1 MIQNINLV
9 QVSLDDMS
17 RVIRNIIAEELNK
30 VNNFITA
37 PPKTESDNFLSRE
50 EVCKLLKVSPTTLF
64 HWNRN
69 KTLTNQKLGR
79 RVYYLE
85 SDVKEKLINPKTAA

>member
-1 MIQNINLV
+1 MLQKINLV

-17 RVIRNIIAEELNK
+17 SVIRNIIAEEINK
-30 VNNFITA
+30 AQNFISA
-37 PPKTESDNFLSRE
+37 PPKKESDNFLSRE
-50 EVCKLLKVSPTTLF
+50 DVCKLLKVSQTTLF

>member
-1 MIQNINLV
+1 MTQLSLEDFTTMIRESVATELQKASNLI
-9 QVSLDDMS
+9 L
-17 RVIRNIIAEELNK
+17 
-30 VNNFITA
+30 TT
-37 PPKTESDNFLSRE
+37 PKTESDNFLSRE
-50 EVCKLLKVSPTTLF
+50 DVCKLLKVSPTTLF

-85 SDVKEKLINPKTAA
+85 SDVKAKLNPLKVVS

>member
-1 MIQNINLV
+1 MVQNINLV

-17 RVIRNIIAEELNK
+17 SVIRKIVADELNK
-30 VNNFITA
+30 VHNFMA
-37 PPKTESDNFLSRE
+37 SPPKTESDNFLSRE
-50 EVCKLLKVSPTTLF
+50 DVCKLLKVSPTTLF

-85 SDVKEKLINPKTAA
+85 SDVKAKFINPKTAA